1 MCLIYANVKNMKIKN
16 KTRDGKSIESGTI
29 GYANPQTC
37 FIAGTLVHT
46 KEGLKPIEQIK
57 VGDWVLSKP
66 ESGQGEQ
73 AYKRVTKTFEHWS
86 NDLYLLSADQPTGY
100 DVTEKTPEL
109 TRQLDSKYGS
119 SAQWVVTTGEHPFY
133 VNKIS
138 SAYAELGWV
147 SARNLSYT
155 TKIELVDGNSSYL
168 RYCDKVYKTSEPNIG
183 FTPREPGQLDVGVLV
198 DFSANDFVVSKIDR
212 PFGFEHEG
220 DDFAYHGSFVYNIE
234 VEDFHT
240 YYVGELGIW
249 VHNKSTTLAHMAE

>member
-86 NDLYLLSADQPTGY
+86 NDLYLLSANRPNGN
-100 DVTEKTPEL
+100 DVTENTPEL

-119 SAQWVVTTGEHPFY
+119 SQQWIVTTGEHPFY
-133 VNKIS
+133 NNEE
-138 SAYAELGWV
+138 YNGLGWV
-147 SARNLSYT
+147 PAYNLNYT
-155 TKIELVDGNSSYL
+155 NKIQLVDGNSSYL
-168 RYCDKVYKTSEPNIG
+168 SYCDKVYKTSLPNIG
-183 FTPREPGQLDVGVLV
+183 FTPHDPRQLDVGVLI
-198 DFSANDFVVSKIDR
+198 DFSAYDFVVSEIDR
-212 PFGFEHEG
+212 PFRFEHEG
-220 DDFAYHGSFVYNIE
+220 DDFAYHGSLVYNIE

-249 VHNKSTTLAHMAE
+249 VHNKSTILAHMAE